1 MSSPRMNKVKINRF
15 SFCSF
20 SFSRRDS
27 GNASRSMSYDF
38 FQKIDSLRAISEGRM
53 CGNTS

>member
-1 MSSPRMNKVKINRF
+1 MNKVKVTRF

-27 GNASRSMSYDF
+27 GNASRSMSNDF

-53 CGNTS
+53 CGTTS